1 MSLRWPSWLP
11 FSPPVRPVSALS
23 RPELSGRGPGLPQP
37 QTLHP
42 SCPPCPLGPG
52 CAGPSYER
60 PYLQLFHQLP
70 KIGKESNQCHE
81 FANYNRLFAP
91 CCFRDTVLKLKKK
104 SPETKIMIWHSS
116 SVLTEVLP
124 VQRLSS
130 STEKAF
136 EETSVRSLWCLHR
149 GE

>member
-1 MSLRWPSWLP
+1 
-11 FSPPVRPVSALS
+11 
-23 RPELSGRGPGLPQP
+23 
-37 QTLHP
+37 
-42 SCPPCPLGPG
+42 
-52 CAGPSYER
+52 
-60 PYLQLFHQLP
+60 
-70 KIGKESNQCHE
+70 
-81 FANYNRLFAP
+81 
-91 CCFRDTVLKLKKK
+91 
-104 SPETKIMIWHSS
+104 MIWHSS